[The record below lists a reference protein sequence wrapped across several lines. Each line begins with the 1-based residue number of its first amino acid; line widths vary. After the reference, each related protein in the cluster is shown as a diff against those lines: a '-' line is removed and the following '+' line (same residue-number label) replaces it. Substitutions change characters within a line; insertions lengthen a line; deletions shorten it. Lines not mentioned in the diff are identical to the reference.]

1 MTDRSNKDTVLEETM
16 RAGVYRRRRV
26 DLLETWLRK
35 GVVDD
40 AQYAAG
46 GVFRS
51 YFERSRMR
59 DRYSSMRME
68 RSGLESAQGPDVEG
82 YIEAR
87 DEVRGVMALLGSSM
101 GPVVWDVCGNGIS
114 LRQHVDHVAGRSVPE
129 AKGRLIAGL
138 DLMARHWKL
147 DDG

>member
-46 GVFRS
+46 SVFRS

-129 AKGRLIAGL
+129 AKGRLIASL
-138 DLMARHWKL
+138 DLVARHWKL

>member
-1 MTDRSNKDTVLEETM
+1 MCDIHPQC
-16 RAGVYRRRRV
+16 RV
-26 DLLETWLRK
+26 
-35 GVVDD
+35 VVDD

-68 RSGLESAQGPDVEG
+68 RSGLESGQGPDVEG
-82 YIEAR
+82 YIEA
-87 DEVRGVMALLGSSM
+87 RGVMALLGSSM

-114 LRQHVDHVAGRSVPE
+114 LRQHVDLVAGRSVPE

-147 DDG
+147 NDG

>member
-1 MTDRSNKDTVLEETM
+1 MTDRSLKDTVLEETM

-68 RSGLESAQGPDVEG
+68 RSGLESTQ
-82 YIEAR
+82 
-87 DEVRGVMALLGSSM
+87 

-114 LRQHVDHVAGRSVPE
+114 LCQHVDHVAGRSVPE

>member
-1 MTDRSNKDTVLEETM
+1 MTDRSNKDTILGEMM
-16 RAGVYRRRRV
+16 RAGIYRRRRV

-40 AQYAAG
+40 AQHAASW
-46 GVFRS
+46 VFCS
-51 YFERSRMR
+51 YFERAQMR

-68 RSGLESAQGPDVEG
+68 RSGLESAQVSDVEG

-87 DEVRGVMALLGSSM
+87 DEARAVMTMLGSSM
-101 GPVVWDVCGNGIS
+101 GPVVWDTCGNGMS
-114 LRQHVDHVAGRSVPE
+114 LRQHVGRVAGRSVPE
-129 AKGRLIAGL
+129 PKGRLISGL

-147 DDG
+147 KSG

>member
-1 MTDRSNKDTVLEETM
+1 MTDRSNKDTILEETM

-26 DLLETWLRK
+26 DLLGTWLRK

-40 AQYAAG
+40 AQHTAA

-51 YFERSRMR
+51 YFERARMR

-68 RSGLESAQGPDVEG
+68 RSGLESARAPDVEG

-87 DEVRGVMALLGSSM
+87 DEVRAVMTMLGSSM
-101 GPVVWDVCGNGIS
+101 GPVVWDTCGNGMS
-114 LRQHVDHVAGRSVPE
+114 LRQHVGRVVGRSVPE
-129 AKGRLIAGL
+129 AKGRLISGL
-138 DLMARHWKL
+138 DLMARHWSL
-147 DDG
+147 GNG

>member
-1 MTDRSNKDTVLEETM
+1 MTLIESTGVDHIDLYVSDLDRSAAFYDAVLS
-16 RAGVYRRRRV
+16 ALGFRRV
-26 DLLETWLRK
+26 S
-35 GVVDD
+35 DD
-40 AQYAAG
+40 DTIVWRSKHVEIGIRAA
-46 GVFRS
+46 
-51 YFERSRMR
+51 E
-59 DRYSSMRME
+59 SSV
-68 RSGLESAQGPDVEG
+68 GPEG